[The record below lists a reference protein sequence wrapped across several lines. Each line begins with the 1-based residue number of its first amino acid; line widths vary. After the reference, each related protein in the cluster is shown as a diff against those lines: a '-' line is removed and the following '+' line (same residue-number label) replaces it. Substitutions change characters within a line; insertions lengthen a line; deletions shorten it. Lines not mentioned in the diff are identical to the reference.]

1 MGETKPLTA
10 WSVELAADFIEQWE
24 GFRETAYLCPAG
36 VLTIGFG
43 HTGSDVK
50 EGQVVTYKEAY
61 DMLIEDLKRYASGLA
76 FWVNVYLTEGQ
87 YVALMSLA
95 YNIGVDGV
103 VHKCPKLL
111 RAVNTEDADEA
122 ARQFL
127 DIDKANGV
135 RLPGLTRRRQSEARL
150 FLGEEGNRI

>member
-1 MGETKPLTA
+1 MSETRALTA
-10 WSVELAADFIEQWE
+10 WPVELAADFIEQWE

-61 DMLIEDLKRYASGLA
+61 DMLLEDLKRYASGLA

-95 YNIGVDGV
+95 YIIGVDGV
-103 VHKCPKLL
+103 VHKCPKLM
-111 RAVNTEDADEA
+111 RAVNAGDDEEEA

-127 DIDKANGV
+127 DVNKANGKV
-135 RLPGLTRRRQSEARL
+135 LPGLTRRRQAEAKL
-150 FLGEEGNRI
+150 YLGEE

>member
-1 MGETKPLTA
+1 MSETRALTA
-10 WSVELAADFIEQWE
+10 WPVELAADFIEQWE

-43 HTGSDVK
+43 HTGPDVK
-50 EGQVVTYKEAY
+50 KGQVVTYKEAY
-61 DMLIEDLKRYASGLA
+61 NTLIDDLKRYASGLA
-76 FWVNVYLTEGQ
+76 AWVNVKVTEGQ
-87 YVALMSLA
+87 YVALLSLA

-127 DIDKANGV
+127 DVNKVNGKE
-135 RLPGLTRRRQSEARL
+135 LPGLTRRRRAEAKL
-150 FLGEEGNRI
+150 FLGEE

>member
-1 MGETKPLTA
+1 MSETKALTA
-10 WSVELAADFIEQWE
+10 WPVELAADFIEQWE
-24 GFRETAYLCPAG
+24 GFRETAYRCPAG

-43 HTGSDVK
+43 HTGADVK

-61 DMLIEDLKRYASGLA
+61 ATLIEDLKRYASGLA
-76 FWVNVYLTEGQ
+76 SWVNVKVTEGQ
-87 YVALMSLA
+87 FIALMSLA

-111 RAVNTEDADEA
+111 RAVKTGDAEEA

-127 DIDKANGV
+127 DVNKAKGKV
-135 RLPGLTRRRQSEARL
+135 LPGLTRRRRAEADL
-150 FLGEEGNRI
+150 FLGAD

>member
-1 MGETKPLTA
+1 MSETRALTA
-10 WSVELAADFIEQWE
+10 WPVELAADFIEQWE

-50 EGQVVTYKEAY
+50 KGQVVTYKEAY
-61 DMLIEDLKRYASGLA
+61 DMLLEDLKRYASGLA
-76 FWVNVYLTEGQ
+76 PWVNVQVTEGQ
-87 YVALMSLA
+87 YIALLSLA

-111 RAVNTEDADEA
+111 HAVNTADIDEA

-127 DIDKANGV
+127 DVNKVNGKE
-135 RLPGLTRRRQSEARL
+135 LPGLTRRRKVEAKL
-150 FLGEEGNRI
+150 FLGEE

>member
-1 MGETKPLTA
+1 MSETRPLAA
-10 WSVELAADFIEQWE
+10 WPVELAADFIEQWE

-50 EGQVVTYKEAY
+50 EGQIVTYKEAY
-61 DMLIEDLKRYASGLA
+61 DMLLEDLKRYASGLA
-76 FWVNVYLTEGQ
+76 AWVNVKVTQGQ
-87 YVALMSLA
+87 FIALLSLA
-95 YNIGVDGV
+95 YNVGVDGV

-111 RAVNTEDADEA
+111 RAVNTEDIDEA

-127 DIDKANGV
+127 DVNKVNGKE
-135 RLPGLTRRRQSEARL
+135 LPGLTRRRKAEAKL
-150 FLGEEGNRI
+150 FLGED

>member
-1 MGETKPLTA
+1 MSETRALTA
-10 WSVELAADFIEQWE
+10 WPVELAADFIEQWE

-43 HTGSDVK
+43 HTGPDVK
-50 EGQVVTYKEAY
+50 KGQVVTYKEAY
-61 DMLIEDLKRYASGLA
+61 NTLIEDLKRYASGLA

-103 VHKCPKLL
+103 VHKCPKLM
-111 RAVNTEDADEA
+111 RAVNAGDAEEA

-127 DIDKANGV
+127 DVNKVNGKE
-135 RLPGLTRRRQSEARL
+135 LPGLTRRRRAEAKL
-150 FLGEEGNRI
+150 YLGEE

>member
-1 MGETKPLTA
+1 MSETKPLTA
-10 WSVELAADFIEQWE
+10 WPVELAADFIEQWE

-43 HTGSDVK
+43 HTGPDVK
-50 EGQVVTYKEAY
+50 KGQVVTYKEAY
-61 DMLIEDLKRYASGLA
+61 DMLIEDLKRYAAGLA

-103 VHKCPKLL
+103 VH
-111 RAVNTEDADEA
+111 
-122 ARQFL
+122 
-127 DIDKANGV
+127 
-135 RLPGLTRRRQSEARL
+135 
-150 FLGEEGNRI
+150 